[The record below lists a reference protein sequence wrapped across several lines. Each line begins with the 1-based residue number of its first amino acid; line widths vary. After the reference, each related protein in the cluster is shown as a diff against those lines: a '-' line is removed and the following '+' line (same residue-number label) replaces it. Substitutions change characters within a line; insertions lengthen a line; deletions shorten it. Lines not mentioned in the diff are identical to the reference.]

1 MIDET
6 RRRTQRSENAYVQ
19 ALNLKRRQEESR
31 LSVTQLMDGTWQLR
45 YVLQFAFVA
54 TDNSDV
60 HFMTRLP
67 QLHDAISDAAQA
79 MEPDGFARSVR
90 KLIGILPDVL
100 RDRSDFRDMAVLAG
114 MTLRLNKVQPL
125 ALVKFLLDRQR
136 SSWPESKIVVSD
148 ADAGST
154 CSDERGLNLNRIFDG
169 SCVFL
174 EEHRGV
180 TTTITSCAH
189 TRGRPVDIF
198 LPVAHAISSIF

>member
-154 CSDERGLNLNRIFDG
+154 CSDERALNLNRIH
-169 SCVFL
+169 STACARFL
-174 EEHRGV
+174 KIIEASRRPSQVARTRGV
-180 TTTITSCAH
+180 A
-189 TRGRPVDIF
+189 R
-198 LPVAHAISSIF
+198 

>member
-1 MIDET
+1 MFDET

-79 MEPDGFARSVR
+79 MEPDGCAKSVR

-154 CSDERGLNLNRIFDG
+154 CSDERALNLNRIHSTDRAR
-169 SCVFL
+169 FL
-174 EEHRGV
+174 KSIEASRRPSQVARTRGV
-180 TTTITSCAH
+180 A
-189 TRGRPVDIF
+189 R
-198 LPVAHAISSIF
+198 